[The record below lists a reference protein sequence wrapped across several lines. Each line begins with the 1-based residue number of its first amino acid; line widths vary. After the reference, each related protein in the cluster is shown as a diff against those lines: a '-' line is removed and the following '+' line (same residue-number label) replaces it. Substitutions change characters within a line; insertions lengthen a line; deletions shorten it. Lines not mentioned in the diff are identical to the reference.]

1 MGDRFHVLVVGRPKS
16 KWAQQAVDDYTKR
29 LRRLGGVAERV
40 VRTER
45 FTGDVEAVR
54 RGEGERLRAAVRG
67 SLVCLDERG
76 DDLDTEAFAAAVD
89 GLRQRGPVTFALGGA
104 YGHDPQTRKE
114 AARTV
119 RLSSL
124 VLNHE
129 LARVVLYEQLY
140 RSLTLLE
147 GFPYHH

>member
-1 MGDRFHVLVVGRPKS
+1 LADRFHVLLVGRPKAA
-16 KWAQQAVDDYTKR
+16 WAQRAVDDYQKR
-29 LRRLGGVAERV
+29 IRRLGGVAEHV

-45 FTGDVEAVR
+45 FRGDEDAVR
-54 RGEGERLRAAVRG
+54 RAEGDRLRQQARG

-76 DDLDTEAFAAAVD
+76 IDVDTPGFAKLVD
-89 GLRQRGPVTFALGGA
+89 ALRQRGPVSFAIGGA
-104 YGHDPQTRKE
+104 YGHCPHTRS
-114 AARTV
+114 AAAKTV

-129 LARVVLYEQLY
+129 LARVLLYEQLY

-147 GFPYHH
+147 GHPYHH

>member
-1 MGDRFHVLVVGRPKS
+1 MGERFHVLVVGRPRA
-16 KWAQQAVDDYTKR
+16 KWAQRAVDDYTKR
-29 LRRLGGVAERV
+29 MRRLGGVAEQV

-45 FTGDVEAVR
+45 FTGDVDAVRRAEAVR
-54 RGEGERLRAAVRG
+54 LQGGVRG

-76 DDLDTEAFAAAVD
+76 DDLDTEAFAAMVD

-104 YGHDPQTRKE
+104 YGHDASTRQA

-140 RSLTLLE
+140 RALTLLE